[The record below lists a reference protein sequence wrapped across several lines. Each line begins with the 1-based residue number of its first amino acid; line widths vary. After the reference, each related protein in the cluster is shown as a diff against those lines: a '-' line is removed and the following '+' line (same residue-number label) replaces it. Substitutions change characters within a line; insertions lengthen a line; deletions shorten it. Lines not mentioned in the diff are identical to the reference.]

1 MILYFNH
8 QIWLNHAN
16 FKNKIRFCGEFDTN
30 ERKLFVSLRRNFALR
45 YATRTKDKKLQ
56 VVS

>member
-1 MILYFNH
+1 MHINVHFLV
-8 QIWLNHAN
+8 N
-16 FKNKIRFCGEFDTN
+16 FENIISTPLTRFDVN